1 METNLNNTYYY
12 YIILFS
18 LVVLVGCF
26 YYIYQKMKK
35 MNDTIGQLQ
44 KHLMYQQGLIEKHN
58 VLLRNTS
65 QPTIINPN
73 EMVQNISPIQPFE
86 NEIKEEKKEN
96 PPMEEKPNPMQ
107 TLLPM
112 ISSLMGMM
120 NQGDEEDEEEED
132 EEEEEERK
140 TEMVK
145 EIENEL
151 NELKKVETK
160 LPTEGRVE
168 EEI

>member
-1 METNLNNTYYY
+1 MDTNFNNTYYY

-18 LVVLVGCF
+18 FVILVGCF
-26 YYIYQKMKK
+26 YYIYQKIKK

-65 QPTIINPN
+65 QSTILTPN
-73 EMVQNISPIQPFE
+73 EITQTITPPIQPLE
-86 NEIKEEKKEN
+86 KEVKEET
-96 PPMEEKPNPMQ
+96 PPTEEKPNPMQ

-120 NQGDEEDEEEED
+120 NQGDEEEEYEEED

-140 TEMVK
+140 SEMVK
-145 EIENEL
+145 EIEKEL
-151 NELKKVETK
+151 SELKKVETE
-160 LPTEGRVE
+160 LPPEGRVE
-168 EEI
+168 ENV